1 MQDSFLHKGQR
12 KKMIGQLRKM
22 YSFDECVLEA
32 MDKVP
37 RHWFVDVSYAAV
49 AYSNRP
55 LQIAAGQTISQPYT
69 VAMQTHLLQLK
80 KWDKVLEVGTGCGYQ
95 TAILVTMGAMV
106 YTIERQKSLYLQAQK
121 TLLGMGKQAI
131 FHYGDGYEGKPL
143 LAPFDKII
151 VTCGAPEIPQKLLA
165 QLAVGGRMVV
175 PVGGGIQQMTVVERL
190 PENKYNITTHG
201 HYKFVPMLEGKA
213 KN

>member
-1 MQDSFLHKGQR
+1 
-12 KKMIGQLRKM
+12 MIEQLRQTFP
-22 YSFDECVLEA
+22 FDERVLDA
-32 MDKVP
+32 MNNVP

-49 AYSNRP
+49 AYSDRP
-55 LQIAAGQTISQPYT
+55 LQIAADQTISQPYT

-121 TLLGMGKQAI
+121 TLFEMGKQAI

-143 LAPFDKII
+143 LAPFNKII
-151 VTCGAPEIPQKLLA
+151 VTCGAPEIPEKLLA
-165 QLAVGGRMVV
+165 QLATGGRMVV
-175 PVGGGIQQMTVVERL
+175 PVGNDTQQMTVVERL
-190 PENKYNITTHG
+190 SEKEYNITTHG
-201 HYKFVPMLEGKA
+201 NYKFVPMLEGRVT
-213 KN
+213 N

>member
-1 MQDSFLHKGQR
+1 
-12 KKMIGQLRKM
+12 MIEQLRR
-22 YSFDECVLEA
+22 SFPFDGSVLAA
-32 MDKVP
+32 MEEVP
-37 RHWFVDVSYAAV
+37 RHWFVDLSYAAE

-80 KWDKVLEVGTGCGYQ
+80 KWDRVLEVGTGCGYQ

-121 TLLGMGKQAI
+121 TLFEMGKQAI

-165 QLAVGGRMVV
+165 QLAVGGRMVI

-190 PENKYNITTHG
+190 SEKEYNTTTHG
-201 HYKFVPMLEGKA
+201 NYKFVPMLEGRVKSEG
-213 KN
+213 